1 MFGSNLIAKLEFL
14 TPKLHFRRPKTEMNT
29 RDYIKMQSINFCY
42 MSFMLQAV
50 NKKTVSMNG
59 TYRSNDG

>member
-29 RDYIKMQSINFCY
+29 RDYIKSKA
-42 MSFMLQAV
+42 STSA
-50 NKKTVSMNG
+50 T
-59 TYRSNDG
+59 